1 MVARLQNRTK
11 DLMERHVRIKTLSFF
26 AYELNE
32 TVKGNMLSLSASVTK
47 SDLYTAEFSRNR

>member
-47 SDLYTAEFSRNR
+47 YDLYTAEFSRNK